1 LEVLF
6 APDKKTRP
14 RLSQYQRAILP
25 RNSDGDYF
33 DEIVDEHDGAQFVYG
48 AVAWL
53 ALQLLAAWPGWHI
66 AR

>member
-1 LEVLF
+1 M
-6 APDKKTRP
+6 APQAQPLRP
-14 RLSQYQRAILP
+14 IFPTCQRAILP

-53 ALQLLAAWPGWHI
+53 ALQLLAHGLAGI
-66 AR
+66 SLDEA